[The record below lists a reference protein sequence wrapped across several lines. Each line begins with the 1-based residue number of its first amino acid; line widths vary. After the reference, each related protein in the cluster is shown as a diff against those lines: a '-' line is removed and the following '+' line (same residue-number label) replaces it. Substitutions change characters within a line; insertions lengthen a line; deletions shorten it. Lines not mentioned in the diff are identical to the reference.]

1 MKFLRRTYK
10 PPPFSFNDT
19 RTGVPVILLC
29 RSTPEDLADECD
41 LWLHEC
47 AASSAD
53 GTFTH
58 SKEEICTM
66 ASPESCLSYFEGKR
80 SPSASNLSSYYLQ
93 RRGPTSLGGR
103 STRYVELTSE
113 GLVTGKL
120 RPSAKLNWSKLGVIL
135 GWNTLGWVSA
145 YVVCRAVMKA
155 RTHGLWA
162 PRIANDG
169 AGGNPVAV
177 GGNGAGERAGM
188 AVINSLPIADI
199 ATSAGA
205 AGVGGRSA
213 EDVTGVEVRA
223 TWG

>member
-1 MKFLRRTYK
+1 M
-10 PPPFSFNDT
+10 
-19 RTGVPVILLC
+19 
-29 RSTPEDLADECD
+29 
-41 LWLHEC
+41 
-47 AASSAD
+47 
-53 GTFTH
+53 
-58 SKEEICTM
+58 
-66 ASPESCLSYFEGKR
+66 
-80 SPSASNLSSYYLQ
+80 
-93 RRGPTSLGGR
+93 
-103 STRYVELTSE
+103 
-113 GLVTGKL
+113 
-120 RPSAKLNWSKLGVIL
+120 
-135 GWNTLGWVSA
+135 GWVSA

-177 GGNGAGERAGM
+177 GGNGAGERAGR
-188 AVINSLPIADI
+188 AVINSLPLADI